1 MACALR
7 VEKFG
12 LFREATRLI
21 KGKVDRTCSTKLL
34 LRMLRSTVIHHYW
47 ITVVTETNSIGVGH
61 CHVTIIKVRLVI
73 VGAVHWLE
81 VWLGA
86 VGGGNG
92 KTPRDERLA
101 LSGKATTHSGTLFQI
116 TIILINMLGKVRL

>member
-47 ITVVTETNSIGVGH
+47 ITVVTETNSIGIDHIV
-61 CHVTIIKVRLVI
+61 KVRFAVI
-73 VGAVHWLE
+73 VGAVHRRLE
-81 VWLGA
+81 VVWLGA
-86 VGGGNG
+86 ACGGGNG

-101 LSGKATTHSGTLFQI
+101 LSGKATHSGTLFQI